1 MLIKAIYYIHLATVY
16 LFRSLC
22 SRNIFVT
29 FLKSSL
35 TTSVSSIGY
44 NPQSSTFLLE
54 TLGVIRLGPRSVHSL
69 MSISISLQ

>member
-54 TLGVIRLGPRSVHSL
+54 TLSYLNLLNITLYV
-69 MSISISLQ
+69 